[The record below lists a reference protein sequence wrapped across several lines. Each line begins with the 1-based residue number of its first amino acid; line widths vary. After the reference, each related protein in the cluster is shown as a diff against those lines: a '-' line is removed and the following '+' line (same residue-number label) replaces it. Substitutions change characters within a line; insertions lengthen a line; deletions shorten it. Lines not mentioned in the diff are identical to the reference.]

1 MSLIRTEFAI
11 LASIIFNIR
20 LICEG
25 ADRRSSSRRR
35 KDRLH
40 SDAALSAGAGC
51 PSDPGPLLPSTEVE
65 RSIVD
70 MADTVVSWMLADRT
84 PPLHA
89 DGSTNGS
96 RGSKGSLR
104 HVTREPPA
112 EHDACNDS
120 AIALC
125 RRHRAEGRAGPTSF
139 RVSLASSSILISTL
153 RWADGDNNSNLVDAA
168 FLLGGLFRKMA
179 QE

>member
-1 MSLIRTEFAI
+1 MTPVIVS
-11 LASIIFNIR
+11 
-20 LICEG
+20 
-25 ADRRSSSRRR
+25 DHRSRR

-40 SDAALSAGAGC
+40 SDAALSAVAGC
-51 PSDPGPLLPSTEVE
+51 PSDADPLPPSTEVE
-65 RSIVD
+65 RSKVD

-112 EHDACNDS
+112 EHDAFNDS
-120 AIALC
+120 AIVLC
-125 RRHRAEGRAGPTSF
+125 RRHRVGPTSS
-139 RVSLASSSILISTL
+139 RQGRA
-153 RWADGDNNSNLVDAA
+153 ADECRPTARRQGRAA
-168 FLLGGLFRKMA
+168 DPPG
-179 QE
+179 